1 MLRSRLKSVLPGWLW
16 MAFRALWTSPRYL
29 RNRKRIGRQRQ
40 AFSEYQPRVV
50 RHNYGGFDLEVH
62 VPDPI
67 AEQWYDRDWEELA
80 EVALLGKHR
89 LKPGSKVF
97 DIGAHQCV
105 VALMLARIVGSK
117 GFVLALEAN
126 PHNAE
131 VGEQNRGLNQV
142 QQLQVA
148 HGAIAARAGKLL
160 INELF
165 NGSVDDGTSG
175 LGRIE
180 VPAFSIDDLTR
191 SYGVPDVLFI
201 DVEGFEH
208 EALKGATETLRTH
221 PDCFVEVHTHGGLEA
236 YGGSVDSVISF
247 FPESEYELFM
257 ASENQRQFVPFA
269 HDNPL
274 TSERFFLVAISRA
287 IGT

>member
-1 MLRSRLKSVLPGWLW
+1 MIRSHLKRVLPSWLW
-16 MAFRALWTSPRYL
+16 TALRALWTSPRYL
-29 RNRKRIGRQRQ
+29 RNRIKVGRQRQ
-40 AFSEYQPRVV
+40 ALSEYQPRVV
-50 RHNYGGFDLEVH
+50 RHNYGGFDLDVCLS
-62 VPDPI
+62 DPI
-67 AEQWYDRDWEELA
+67 AEQWYDQDWGELP
-80 EVALLGKHR
+80 EVALLLEHR

-105 VALMLARIVGSK
+105 VALMLAGIVGSK
-117 GFVLALEAN
+117 GCVLALEAN

-131 VGEQNRGLNQV
+131 LGQKNRELNQA
-142 QQLQVA
+142 QQLHVI

-165 NGSVDDGTSG
+165 NGSVDNGTSG

-180 VPAFSIDDLTR
+180 VSAFSIDDLTR
-191 SYGVPDVLFI
+191 SYGVPDILFI

-208 EALKGATETLRTH
+208 EALKGATETLKTH
-221 PDCFVEVHTHGGLEA
+221 PDCFIEVHTQGGLEA

-247 FPESEYELFM
+247 FPESAYELFM

-274 TSERFFLVAISRA
+274 TNERFFLVAISRA
-287 IGT
+287 N